1 MSANLFWI
9 KGCSHAYY
17 IHCIAKYA
25 ISKLDNNMTRIDC
38 PVSGYDGVL
47 ETEYCRLILSPE
59 VFNHWGITLC
69 RAGILEDKR
78 FYCPHKDCLALLIRD
93 QGTMVVMEWECPNC
107 RRLFCAQYN
116 VSWHARMECHEARED
131 IMLMQLAK
139 KQNWRIC
146 PRYNFYVEKIDGC
159 AFMTCRCG
167 VEFCYRCGARSE
179 TLHYSSKC
187 QG

>member
-1 MSANLFWI
+1 MPQSLNEEDGNGDESVPTEAWSSLRKQKPYSEASHASNSKPNRFICEICFHRRMSANLFWI

-78 FYCPHKDCLALLIRD
+78 FYCPHKDCLALLIYD
-93 QGTMVVMEWECPNC
+93 QGMMVVMEWECPNC

-116 VSWHARMECHEARED
+116 VSWHARMECHE
-131 IMLMQLAK
+131 
-139 KQNWRIC
+139 
-146 PRYNFYVEKIDGC
+146 F
-159 AFMTCRCG
+159 
-167 VEFCYRCGARSE
+167 
-179 TLHYSSKC
+179 
-187 QG
+187 